1 MCASA
6 CVLRT
11 RRVCAAACL
20 VRVSVCLL
28 GGRGEVETLS
38 VLLVGG
44 GGARIFRGCHCAKL
58 PAKVLFDP
66 SSPDSTRFELITP

>member
-44 GGARIFRGCHCAKL
+44 GGAEFSGAAIVQNCQRRSCLTHPPLIQH
-58 PAKVLFDP
+58 VL
-66 SSPDSTRFELITP
+66 S